1 VLLKVT
7 AVQQANAAAQ
17 KPKGAVYK
25 AIKTDKK
32 INFYVACEIS
42 VMSEAGKSTTEGVI
56 FDSQKI
62 DNC

>member
-1 VLLKVT
+1 VLLKV

-32 INFYVACEIS
+32 INFYVACETS
-42 VMSEAGKSTTEGVI
+42 LMSEAGK
-56 FDSQKI
+56 
-62 DNC
+62 